1 MLILLK
7 FCVPLMHSQ
16 GAHALACLRETLEN
30 PVHSRENTGVIAGM
44 VRVHG
49 RQAARVR

>member
-1 MLILLK
+1 VAS
-7 FCVPLMHSQ
+7 FEGNQ
-16 GAHALACLRETLEN
+16 ACYSLRETLEN

-44 VRVHG
+44 DRVHG